1 MDLQTW
7 IAPIAVLIAALLLLV
22 MGIAVRR
29 GNLGLIN
36 GLETDRVREAEAVA
50 AELGNLL
57 LALAGVLATG
67 LALKLSLRA
76 DVSWAWSW
84 QPLQISLA
92 AAVAAAIACLWL
104 PPRLCAALAL
114 LLLLAQL
121 YLLNQAA
128 IPVYHDWMLST
139 AMRADFRRFYG
150 MAQWLGW
157 CWPWLA
163 LLLLARR
170 TLKPPR

>member
-1 MDLQTW
+1 MKR
-7 IAPIAVLIAALLLLV
+7 I
-22 MGIAVRR
+22 
-29 GNLGLIN
+29 
-36 GLETDRVREAEAVA
+36 AEAA
-50 AELGNLL
+50 F
-57 LALAGVLATG
+57 
-67 LALKLSLRA
+67 LRA
-76 DVSWAWSW
+76 
-84 QPLQISLA
+84 
-92 AAVAAAIACLWL
+92 AVYLKTGRVVM
-104 PPRLCAALAL
+104 PALAL
-114 LLLLAQL
+114 LVLLAQL